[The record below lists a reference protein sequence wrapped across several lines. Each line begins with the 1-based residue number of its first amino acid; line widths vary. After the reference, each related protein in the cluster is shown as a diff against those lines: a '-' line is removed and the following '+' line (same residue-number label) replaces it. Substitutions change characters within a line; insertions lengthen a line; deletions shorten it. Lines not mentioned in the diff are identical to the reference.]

1 MRNSWKKRSSTE
13 AVTEPGMATQRPL
26 TVHLVRHG
34 ETEWNRDGRCQGVT
48 DIPLTEKGIQQAEAL
63 GQGFAATRPSLILA
77 SPLQRAQETAARL
90 AQPHGSVIETV
101 PALQEWDQ
109 GDLEGLTSAQL
120 LGNHTEFFQRWQ
132 QDPAQTPPPGGETLQ
147 ELQRRAWPIID
158 QLRERAF
165 DGPVVVVSHT
175 MTIATIVCAALGLDL
190 GNIHHLKI
198 DLASRSTIVFSQF
211 GMFSLWRL
219 ALLND
224 RQHLDAGLR

>member
-1 MRNSWKKRSSTE
+1 
-13 AVTEPGMATQRPL
+13 MATQRPL

-132 QDPAQTPPPGGETLQ
+132 QDVGNKTRPKLHRQVVKRFRSYSAAPG
-147 ELQRRAWPIID
+147 
-158 QLRERAF
+158 QL
-165 DGPVVVVSHT
+165 S
-175 MTIATIVCAALGLDL
+175 ISCANA
-190 GNIHHLKI
+190 H
-198 DLASRSTIVFSQF
+198 STVQSW
-211 GMFSLWRL
+211 L
-219 ALLND
+219 
-224 RQHLDAGLR
+224 